1 MPTWA
6 ASFLGYITRL
16 FLKTERRK
24 IGKEGGRR
32 DEEERKEE
40 KTL

>member
-6 ASFLGYITRL
+6 AQFLGYITRL
-16 FLKTERRK
+16 FLKTERQK

-32 DEEERKEE
+32 DEERKEE